1 MCRFNLILLHD
12 ELGEKLLKSE
22 GYDVFYE
29 NLLGLKA
36 YRTGAGGCNC
46 GSFVGAMI
54 EKRGMSY
61 ENALSALK
69 KEKLE
74 KLYQIRELLYQVDYQ
89 ERKERFEQQRDLLLK
104 ELQPYQDQMFD
115 YEMKQMEELEAN
127 YEGDELQ
134 KKREELYTSLGNMLK
149 GIGIESEY
157 ELHQKAY
164 HSFLQENSIMNEST
178 TYYLT
183 REEEEKAR
191 DIGLPLAELL
201 GLELGEAMDNPQELE
216 SFQFAEMEMQ
226 TRVIDEVISKEEKD
240 TCQNHKKEYDEYIQL
255 FQQLLEYI
263 PSFKFATIWSDTKK
277 LKNVK
282 TVEIGSVR
290 IDDFAFLDFD
300 EMLTISR

>member
-1 MCRFNLILLHD
+1 MCRFNLILFHD

-22 GYDVFYE
+22 GYNVFYE
-29 NLLGLKA
+29 NLSGLKA
-36 YRTGAGGCNC
+36 YRAGYCNC
-46 GSFVGAMI
+46 SSFVGSMI

-61 ENALSALK
+61 ESARSALK
-69 KEKLE
+69 KERLE
-74 KLYQIRELLYQVDYQ
+74 QLYRIRELLHQPDYQ

-134 KKREELYTSLGNMLK
+134 KKREELYTNLGNMIK
-149 GIGIESEY
+149 GIGVQADY

-164 HSFLQENSIMNEST
+164 HSFLQENNIMNEAT

-183 REEEEKAR
+183 KEEEEKAR
-191 DIGLPLAELL
+191 DIGLPLPELL
-201 GLELGEAMDNPQELE
+201 GLEREEELE
-216 SFQFAEMEMQ
+216 NQEEIYSFPFAELEMQ
-226 TRVIDEVISKEEKD
+226 SRVIDEVILKEEED
-240 TCQNHKKEYDEYIQL
+240 TCQNHREEYEEYIQL
-255 FQQLLEYI
+255 FKLLLEYI

-282 TVEIGSVR
+282 TVEIGSVQ
-290 IDDFAFLDFD
+290 IDDLAFLDFD
-300 EMLTISR
+300 EMVTISR

>member
-29 NLLGLKA
+29 NLSGLKV

-46 GSFVGAMI
+46 GSFVGSMI
-54 EKRGMSY
+54 EKKGMSY
-61 ENALSALK
+61 ESALSALK

-74 KLYQIRELLYQVDYQ
+74 QLYRIRELLHQPDYQ
-89 ERKERFEQQRDLLLK
+89 KRKERFEQQRDLLLK

-127 YEGDELQ
+127 YEGEELQ
-134 KKREELYTSLGNMLK
+134 KKREELYMNLGNMLK
-149 GIGIESEY
+149 GIGLESEY
-157 ELHQKAY
+157 VLHQNAY

-183 REEEEKAR
+183 REEEEKSR
-191 DIGLPLAELL
+191 DIGIPLAELL
-201 GLELGEAMDNPQELE
+201 GLELGEAIENPDLE
-216 SFQFAEMEMQ
+216 SFQFEEMEMQ
-226 TRVIDEVISKEEKD
+226 SRVIDEVILNEEKD
-240 TCQNHKKEYDEYIQL
+240 TCQNHKKEYEEYIQL

-263 PSFKFATIWSDTKK
+263 PSFKFATIWSDTKN

-282 TVEIGSVR
+282 TVEIGTVR
-290 IDDFAFLDFD
+290 IDDLAFLDFD
-300 EMLTISR
+300 EMVTISR

>member
-22 GYDVFYE
+22 GYDLLYE
-29 NLLGLKA
+29 NLWGLKA

-46 GSFVGAMI
+46 GSFVGSMI

-61 ENALSALK
+61 ESALSALK

-74 KLYQIRELLYQVDYQ
+74 QLYRIRELLYQPDYQ

-104 ELQPYQDQMFD
+104 KLQPYQDQMFD

-134 KKREELYTSLGNMLK
+134 KKREELYTDLGNMLK
-149 GIGIESEY
+149 GIGVESEY
-157 ELHQKAY
+157 KLHQNAY

-201 GLELGEAMDNPQELE
+201 GLELEVAMDSPQELE
-216 SFQFAEMEMQ
+216 SFQEMEIQ
-226 TRVIDEVISKEEKD
+226 SRVIDEVISKEEKD
-240 TCQNHKKEYDEYIQL
+240 TSQNHRKEYEEYIQL

-282 TVEIGSVR
+282 TVEIGSAR
-290 IDDFAFLDFD
+290 IDDLAFLDFD
-300 EMLTISR
+300 EMVTISR